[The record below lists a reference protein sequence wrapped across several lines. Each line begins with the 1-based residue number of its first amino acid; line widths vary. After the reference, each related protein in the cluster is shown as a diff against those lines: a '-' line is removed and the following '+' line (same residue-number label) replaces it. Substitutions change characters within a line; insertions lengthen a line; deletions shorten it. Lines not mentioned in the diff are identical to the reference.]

1 MKKNFRLMA
10 VAVALL
16 TCFTAN
22 AQEMNSLMFR
32 AGVKSPEL
40 KNDSVTFRF
49 VAPKARTVA
58 VSASWLGYD
67 PSKLPMTQDYTG
79 VWSVSVP
86 QPSPELYTYNIV
98 VDGVTMLDPSNVFV
112 QRDGSRY
119 MNAFLVRGDFADLYA
134 ESSKAGDVEHVWYYS
149 AENDMMR
156 RMYVYTPA
164 GYDPSNKSVK
174 YPVLYLLHGGGGDE
188 DAWSTLGRTC
198 QILDNLIAAG
208 KAKPM
213 IVVMPN
219 GNPNQYA
226 AQTLGIPVKE
236 NVKKYNSNFDNYS
249 SLVADILP
257 YVEKNYNVI
266 KNRKGRAVAG
276 LSMGGGQ
283 SFFIA
288 FRNVDVFANVGIFS
302 SGLIGSAAIGGAPF
316 DAEALFPGMY
326 SAPQKFNRFDVIY
339 LACGEQDNR
348 IDGMLDFKKKL
359 DANGYKGVV
368 WEQYPGAHEWKVWR
382 RNLTS
387 FVQLIFK

>member
-67 PSKLPMTQDYTG
+67 PSKLPMTQDQTG

-134 ESSKAGDVEHVWYYS
+134 ESSKAGDVEHVWY
-149 AENDMMR
+149 
-156 RMYVYTPA
+156 
-164 GYDPSNKSVK
+164 
-174 YPVLYLLHGGGGDE
+174 
-188 DAWSTLGRTC
+188 
-198 QILDNLIAAG
+198 
-208 KAKPM
+208 
-213 IVVMPN
+213 
-219 GNPNQYA
+219 
-226 AQTLGIPVKE
+226 
-236 NVKKYNSNFDNYS
+236 
-249 SLVADILP
+249 
-257 YVEKNYNVI
+257 
-266 KNRKGRAVAG
+266 
-276 LSMGGGQ
+276 
-283 SFFIA
+283 
-288 FRNVDVFANVGIFS
+288 
-302 SGLIGSAAIGGAPF
+302 
-316 DAEALFPGMY
+316 
-326 SAPQKFNRFDVIY
+326 
-339 LACGEQDNR
+339 
-348 IDGMLDFKKKL
+348 
-359 DANGYKGVV
+359 
-368 WEQYPGAHEWKVWR
+368 
-382 RNLTS
+382 
-387 FVQLIFK
+387 